1 LHADGGDTT
10 RNGFRNGRVG
20 FAQGEASMPFKIMIV
35 DKEPTDLRRL
45 VRLVGFNCHVLGAG
59 SGEEAL
65 CLLEQHDVA
74 LLITELCL
82 PGMSGTS
89 LLEQAAALRPHMVR
103 IILTAHAD
111 AQALA
116 DAINRGQVYRYATK
130 PWDDEDLR
138 LTVVRALQ
146 HYEVTRSRHE
156 ADEANKRLA
165 RRLQAM
171 TRGVVRAI
179 ADTLEAK
186 DRYVYGHAR
195 RVSGYASAIGR
206 RMRLCGPLL
215 EQLSLAALLHDVG
228 KISTPDSILL
238 KPAAL
243 DEEERAVV
251 QLHSERGARLLAAVP
266 EMEEV
271 AAAVLHHHENYDGTG
286 YPQGLSGE
294 HIPLAS
300 RIIHVADAYDAMTS
314 PRPFREAYGHERA
327 VRVLKQGAGS
337 QFDPQVVAAFCE
349 LEALAQIRASIARG
363 DFGSR
368 FITYARL
375 NTLRVLPLEE
385 LVRVVER
392 EPALAASVLR
402 ASNEGLRAEAATASL
417 YEACARLGVEAL
429 RDLIARGGTSVRLC
443 PESAALREHSRRCAA
458 AAMLLAEK
466 TGALNP
472 DEAYTAGLL
481 HDLGEALLRSLFP
494 EEAESIA
501 WLGHPFAV
509 EKEVAAFGVDH
520 AQVGQW
526 ILDACGVPATRSFA
540 IQAHHD
546 LDHVNDPAA
555 LLLQVADAVAG
566 ANDSSELADL
576 DALAPDRLAL
586 LRLTPADLARVH
598 EMTTGLTMERF
609 EDVAA

>member
-1 LHADGGDTT
+1 
-10 RNGFRNGRVG
+10 
-20 FAQGEASMPFKIMIV
+20 MPQKILIV
-35 DKEPTDLRRL
+35 DSEAADLRRL
-45 VRLVGFNCHVLGAG
+45 ERLFGLTYRVLSAG
-59 SGEEAL
+59 TGEEAL
-65 CLLEQHDVA
+65 RLLEQHDVA
-74 LLITELCL
+74 LLVTDLRL
-82 PGMSGTS
+82 PGMSGTD
-89 LLEQAAALRPHMVR
+89 LLEQAARLRPHMVR
-103 IILTAHAD
+103 LMLTACAD
-111 AQALA
+111 ADALVA
-116 DAINRGQVYRYATK
+116 AINRGQVYRYATK

-206 RMRLCGPLL
+206 RMLL
-215 EQLSLAALLHDVG
+215 NTGALEKLSLAALLHDVG
-228 KISTPDSILL
+228 KISTPDSVLL

-243 DEEERAVV
+243 DEEERAIIR
-251 QLHSERGARLLAAVP
+251 LHSERGARLLAAVP

-271 AAAVLHHHENYDGTG
+271 AAAVRHHHENYDGTG
-286 YPQGLSGE
+286 YPEGLAGE
-294 HIPLAS
+294 QIPLAS

-314 PRPFREAYGHERA
+314 PRPFRDALEHERA
-327 VRVLKQGAGS
+327 VRTLAEGAGL
-337 QFDPQVVAAFCE
+337 QFDPEVVAAFCG
-349 LEALAQIRASIARG
+349 LEALAQIRATIARG

-368 FITYARL
+368 FLPFARPAA
-375 NTLRVLPLEE
+375 LRLLPLEE
-385 LVRVVER
+385 LLRVVER
-392 EPALAASVLR
+392 EPVLAAAVLR
-402 ASNEGLRAEAATASL
+402 AANAGLTSEQTTMSL
-417 YEACARLGVEAL
+417 YEAGARLGA
-429 RDLIARGGTSVRLC
+429 D
-443 PESAALREHSRRCAA
+443 ALREIVARGEAGGRCSVDAEELRGRSRRCAA

-466 TGALNP
+466 TGAQDP

-481 HDLGEALLRSLFP
+481 HDLGEAVLRSLFP
-494 EEAESIA
+494 EEAENFA

-509 EKEVAAFGVDH
+509 EKEVATFGVDH

-566 ANDSSELADL
+566 ANNSSEMASLE
-576 DALAPDRLAL
+576 ALTPDRLAL
-586 LRLTPADLARVH
+586 LRLTRADLARIH
-598 EMTTGLTMERF
+598 EMTTEMVGERF
-609 EDVAA
+609 DDVAA

>member
-1 LHADGGDTT
+1 MAH
-10 RNGFRNGRVG
+10 
-20 FAQGEASMPFKIMIV
+20 KIVIV
-35 DKEPTDLRRL
+35 DSEPADLRRL
-45 VRLVGFNCHVLGAG
+45 ERLIGGAHQVLCAA

-65 CLLEQHDVA
+65 RLLEQHDVA
-74 LLITELCL
+74 LLITEQHLY
-82 PGMSGTS
+82 GMCGAE
-89 LLEQAAALRPHMVR
+89 LLEHAAQLRPHVVR
-103 IILTAHAD
+103 IMLTAHAD
-111 AQALA
+111 ASALA
-116 DAINRGQVYRYATK
+116 AAINRGQVYRYLTK
-130 PWDDEDLR
+130 PWDDNELL
-138 LTVVRALQ
+138 LTVARASR

-156 ADEANKRLA
+156 AEETSKRLA
-165 RRLQAM
+165 RRLRAM

-206 RMRLCGPLL
+206 RMRLDTVTL

-228 KISTPDSILL
+228 KISTPDSVLL

-243 DEEERAVV
+243 NEEERAIVR
-251 QLHSERGARLLAAVP
+251 LHSERGARLLAAVP

-271 AAAVLHHHENYDGTG
+271 AAAVRHHHENYDGTG
-286 YPQGLSGE
+286 YPDGLAGDQ
-294 HIPLAS
+294 IPLAS
-300 RIIHVADAYDAMTS
+300 RVILVADAYDAMTS
-314 PRPFREAYGHERA
+314 PRPFRNALDHESA
-327 VRVLKQGAGS
+327 VGALIAGS
-337 QFDPQVVAAFCE
+337 GTQFDPEVVAAFCG
-349 LEALAQIRASIARG
+349 LESLAEIRGSIARG

-368 FITYARL
+368 FLPYGRAAALRL
-375 NTLRVLPLEE
+375 LPLEE

-392 EPALAASVLR
+392 EPALAAAVLR
-402 ASNEGLRAEAATASL
+402 AANACASAEDATMSL
-417 YEACARLGVEAL
+417 YAACTRLGGEAL
-429 RDLIARGGTSVRLC
+429 RGIVSKGESPERCDPEAEAMRGR
-443 PESAALREHSRRCAA
+443 SRRCAV

-466 TGALNP
+466 TGALDP

-509 EKEVAAFGVDH
+509 EREVAAFGVDH

-540 IQAHHD
+540 VQAHHD
-546 LDHVNDPAA
+546 TDHVNDPPA
-555 LLLQVADAVAG
+555 LLLQVAVAVAG
-566 ANDSSELADL
+566 AKDSSEIVSL

-586 LRLTPADLARVH
+586 LRLTRADLARVH
-598 EMTTGLTMERF
+598 EMTTELAGERL
-609 EDVAA
+609 DSVAA

>member
-1 LHADGGDTT
+1 
-10 RNGFRNGRVG
+10 
-20 FAQGEASMPFKIMIV
+20 MIA
-35 DKEPTDLRRL
+35 DKEPADLRRL
-45 VRLVGFNCHVLGAG
+45 EKLFGSTHHVLYAT

-65 CLLEQHDVA
+65 RLLEQHDVA
-74 LLITELCL
+74 LLITDQRL
-82 PGMSGTS
+82 PGMTGTE
-89 LLEQAAALRPHMVR
+89 LLEQAAELRPHMVR

-111 AQALA
+111 ASALV

-130 PWDDEDLR
+130 PWGDEDMR

-156 ADEANKRLA
+156 ADETNKRLA

-206 RMRLCGPLL
+206 RMRLGVGAL

-251 QLHSERGARLLAAVP
+251 RLHSERGARLLGAVP

-271 AAAVLHHHENYDGTG
+271 AAAVRHHHENFDGTG
-286 YPQGLSGE
+286 YPEGLAGE
-294 HIPLAS
+294 RIPLAS

-314 PRPFREAYGHERA
+314 PRPFRDALDHEQA
-327 VRVLKQGAGS
+327 VRALECGAGS
-337 QFDPQVVAAFCE
+337 QFDPEVVAAFCG
-349 LEALAQIRASIARG
+349 LEALAQIRGSIARG
-363 DFGSR
+363 DFGPR
-368 FITYARL
+368 FRSFTPHAA
-375 NTLRVLPLEE
+375 LRALPLERLIRE
-385 LVRVVER
+385 VET
-392 EPALAASVLR
+392 EPALAAAVLR
-402 ASNEGLRAEAATASL
+402 AANEGLPAEEATMSL
-417 YEACARLGVEAL
+417 YAACARLGADALRDVITRGGEGRLRGYEAEAL
-429 RDLIARGGTSVRLC
+429 RG
-443 PESAALREHSRRCAA
+443 HSRRCAA

-466 TGALNP
+466 TRALDP

-494 EEAESIA
+494 EEAENIS
-501 WLGHPFAV
+501 WLGHPFTA

-526 ILDACGVPATRSFA
+526 ILDACNVPATLSFA

-546 LDHVNDPAA
+546 IDHVNDPAA
-555 LLLQVADAVAG
+555 LLLQVADAVAC
-566 ANDSSELADL
+566 ANDSSEMASL

-586 LRLTPADLARVH
+586 LRLTRADLARVH
-598 EMTTGLTMERF
+598 EMTTEMVGERF
-609 EDVAA
+609 HDVAA

>member
-1 LHADGGDTT
+1 
-10 RNGFRNGRVG
+10 
-20 FAQGEASMPFKIMIV
+20 MPVKIMIV
-35 DKEPTDLRRL
+35 DRETADLRRL
-45 VRLVGFNCHVLGAG
+45 ERLFGLAYHVLCAG

-65 CLLEQHDVA
+65 RLLEQHDVA
-74 LLITELCL
+74 LLVTDQCL
-82 PGMSGTS
+82 PGMSGTE
-89 LLEQAAALRPHMVR
+89 LLEQAAHLRPHMVR
-103 IILTAHAD
+103 IILTAETD
-111 AQALA
+111 AKALV
-116 DAINRGQVYRYATK
+116 DAINRGQVYRFATK
-130 PWDDEDLR
+130 PWDNEDMR

-156 ADEANKRLA
+156 ADETNKRLG

-195 RVSGYASAIGR
+195 RVSGYAAAIGR
-206 RMRLCGPLL
+206 RMRLSTPLL

-228 KISTPDSILL
+228 KISTPDSVLL

-243 DEEERAVV
+243 TEEERGVV
-251 QLHSERGARLLAAVP
+251 RLHSERGARLLAAVP

-271 AAAVLHHHENYDGTG
+271 AAAVRHHHENYDGTG
-286 YPQGLSGE
+286 YPQGLAGE
-294 HIPLAS
+294 RIPLVS
-300 RIIHVADAYDAMTS
+300 RIIHVADAYDALTS
-314 PRPFREAYGHERA
+314 PRPFRDALDHERA
-327 VRVLKQGAGS
+327 VRVLNEGAGS
-337 QFDPQVVAAFCE
+337 QFDPEVVEAFCG
-349 LEALAQIRASIARG
+349 LDALAQIRACIARS

-368 FITYARL
+368 FLTFARPPA
-375 NTLRVLPLEE
+375 LRLLPLEE
-385 LVRVVER
+385 LVRVTER

-402 ASNEGLRAEAATASL
+402 AANEGLRDEETTFSL
-417 YEACARLGVEAL
+417 YEACARLGAEPL
-429 RDLIARGGTSVRLC
+429 RDLIGRAGTNIRRC
-443 PESAALREHSRRCAA
+443 PEAEELRGHSRRCAA
-458 AAMLLAEK
+458 ASMLLAEK
-466 TGALNP
+466 TGALDP

-494 EEAESIA
+494 EEAESIT

-526 ILDACGVPATRSFA
+526 ILDACRLPATRSFA

-555 LLLQVADAVAG
+555 LLLQIADAVAC
-566 ANDSSELADL
+566 ANNSSELADL
-576 DALAPDRLAL
+576 DALSPDRLAL

-598 EMTTGLTMERF
+598 EMTTEMVGEKF
-609 EDVAA
+609 DVVAA